1 MKEKSKLRSA
11 NATTVGSKIECK
23 KILSPA
29 SNHRLYSIFDEVYSV
44 FGGPHVQ
51 TIRLKT
57 FLNVWQKG
65 FVEGQDIPLNR
76 NLMFQRLER
85 ISYDGEVTK

>member
-44 FGGPHVQ
+44 FGGPHV
-51 TIRLKT
+51 
-57 FLNVWQKG
+57 
-65 FVEGQDIPLNR
+65 
-76 NLMFQRLER
+76 
-85 ISYDGEVTK
+85 